1 MNKVFGIDVSKWQR
15 GFDFGKAKN
24 EGAKFVIIK
33 ASQRDFKDSEFEAHY
48 KNAVKEGFLTGA
60 YHYLTA
66 TDVNGA
72 MAEAK
77 FMIGNCLKGKSF
89 DYPIFADAED
99 AALKKLDKKTV
110 DEIIT
115 AFCNT
120 LEAAGYWAGFYCSYD
135 FYKNHC
141 SGEEL
146 SKRYSLWLASWT
158 EECPADCQMW
168 QFGGETNLIRSN
180 KVAGVVCDQN
190 YSFTDYPSLIKA
202 KGLNGY
208 TAAVSKP
215 VQSTAGGVS
224 AENYVKVGSRVR
236 LKNGAPIYGTDKRF
250 ASWVY
255 NSDLYLRELVGSRAV
270 VSTQKTGA
278 VTGAVDVKYII
289 SAE

>member
-1 MNKVFGIDVSKWQR
+1 MNKVFGIDISKWQK
-15 GFDFGKAKN
+15 GFDFGRAKG
-24 EGAKFVIIK
+24 EGTRFAVLK
-33 ASQRDFKDSEFEAHY
+33 ASQTGFKDPEFEAHY
-48 KNAVKEGFLTGA
+48 KNAAKHGILTGA

-66 TDVNGA
+66 TNVEEA
-72 MAEAK
+72 IAQAEYMADK
-77 FMIGNCLKGKSF
+77 CLKGKRF

-99 AALKKLDKKTV
+99 AVLKKLDKKTV

-120 LEAAGYWAGFYCSYD
+120 LEAKGYWAGFYCNFD

-141 SGEEL
+141 SGDAL

-158 EECPADCQMW
+158 RECPAPCQMW
-168 QFGGETNLIRSN
+168 QFGGEVNPTRTN

-208 TAAVSKP
+208 PAQPVSAADKP
-215 VQSTAGGVS
+215 STAPVSVGG
-224 AENYVKVGSRVR
+224 EVR
-236 LKNGAPIYGTDKRF
+236 LTQDGVIYGTQNRF

-255 NSDLYLRELVGSRAV
+255 SSKLYLRELNGNRAV
-270 VSTQKTGA
+270 VSTKKTGE
-278 VTGAVDVKYII
+278 VTGAVDVKYLKPF
-289 SAE
+289 S